1 MLESIAN
8 AIVSLLELLEAE
20 GRTLRQKAVTALEG
34 YLMVFFGGLLIFLGV
49 IAATT
54 AFYLWLSSFI
64 SKPAAVSVVALILA
78 GFGTAILFV
87 GHKHSKGGGGS
98 VE

>member
-34 YLMVFFGGLLIFLGV
+34 YLMVFFGALLIFLGV

-78 GFGTAILFV
+78 GFGTVILFA
-87 GHKHSKGGGGS
+87 GHTHSKGGGGS